1 MLRGSWISSMLKYN
15 YLHFILYAA
24 SLLLIPILLGIIAA
38 QPFNVYPFLGIAV
51 ANLMILCKYIQRI
64 KIEDDD
70 IVVKKVFKKE
80 CIAYNEIRNI
90 VIEKDKFFF
99 SPTILLRINTKA
111 KRITLHIGTLPYN
124 QCQNVVELLKN
135 KVKLIY

>member
-1 MLRGSWISSMLKYN
+1 M
-15 YLHFILYAA
+15 
-24 SLLLIPILLGIIAA
+24 
-38 QPFNVYPFLGIAV
+38 
-51 ANLMILCKYIQRI
+51 
-64 KIEDDD
+64 
-70 IVVKKVFKKE
+70 VKKVFKKE

-111 KRITLHIGTLPYN
+111 KRITLHIGTLRYD
-124 QCQNVVELLKN
+124 QRQNVVELLKN